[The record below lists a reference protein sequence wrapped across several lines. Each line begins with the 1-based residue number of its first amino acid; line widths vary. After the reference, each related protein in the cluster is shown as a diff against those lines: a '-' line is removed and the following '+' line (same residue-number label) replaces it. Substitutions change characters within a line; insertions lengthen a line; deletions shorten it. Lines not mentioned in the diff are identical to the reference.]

1 MKRDSHD
8 LRGIGPS
15 LPYPLKAA
23 LTRAGSLAWLART
36 RGQLDVSGL
45 RILFYHRVADDRD
58 ELAVTPRRFEAQM
71 QLLADE
77 GFTAV
82 AVDEAVAALDRGEST
97 ATVVGLC
104 FDDGFRDVAEHA
116 LPVLERLRFRASVF
130 VASGVVEGA
139 ARFRWYGEQPPVL
152 RWDEI
157 TALDRAG
164 TLRFGAHTVTHPNLL
179 AVDDEQARWEIV
191 ESKTVLESRLGRPV
205 DEFCYPAG
213 LFGERERRAVVEA
226 GFRLAVSCEP
236 GVNTV
241 STDRFA
247 LRRRQIDSRDAL
259 LDFRAKLGGGHDRP
273 LPLRGVYRRV
283 RFGEQSANAV
293 R

>member
-1 MKRDSHD
+1 VRRDSHD
-8 LRGIGPS
+8 LRGVGPS

-36 RGQLDVSGL
+36 GGQLDGSGL

-58 ELAVTPRRFEAQM
+58 ELAVSPCRFAAQM
-71 QLLADE
+71 QLLSDE

-82 AVDEAVAALDRGEST
+82 GVEEAIAALHHGES
-97 ATVVGLC
+97 AASLVGLC

-116 LPVLERLRFRASVF
+116 LPVLERHRFRATVF
-130 VASGVVEGA
+130 VASGVVDGV
-139 ARFRWYGEQPPVL
+139 ARFRWYSEQPPVL
-152 RWDEI
+152 QWHEI
-157 TALDRAG
+157 ESLDRAG

-179 AVDDEQARWEIV
+179 AVDDEQAIWEIA
-191 ESKTVLESRLGRPV
+191 ESKAALESRLDRPV
-205 DEFCYPAG
+205 GEFCYPAG
-213 LFGERERRAVVEA
+213 LFGDRERRAVVAA

-236 GVNTV
+236 GVNTAA
-241 STDRFA
+241 TDPFA
-247 LRRRQIDSRDAL
+247 LKRRQIDSRDGL

-283 RFGEQSANAV
+283 RFGEQLLNAV